1 MINNGSIE
9 RQAQKAS
16 AFYSCRLTVH
26 SAQLGWKTTAI
37 NNLQAHYGHLPW
49 FMGSF
54 MEMHNT
60 DRSSSGYKS
69 RTQLSRAPT
78 TKDRWVEKT
87 KSSPNPR
94 KVSFQWM
101 YITHSCSLASVH
113 TNTHTDASLHWAVLV
128 FCCFCPWALF
138 SLCSLCCQQRER
150 KQQLIFIMFMLSR
163 TSLYPL
169 CLRERFCLPD
179 NTCAKKP
186 NVNSKTHTY
195 FGFYKFSDLG
205 WGSYPQNLE
214 QVALPQHVAQGHVKQ
229 DTAVCGNRLL
239 WGTSLFLTA
248 RNASSRLS
256 PWMDDSL
263 GSF

>member
-16 AFYSCRLTVH
+16 VFYSCCLTVH

-78 TKDRWVEKT
+78 TKKT

-113 TNTHTDASLHWAVLV
+113 TNTHTDASLHWAVLA
-128 FCCFCPWALF
+128 CFVAFAHGLF
-138 SLCSLCCQQRER
+138 SPSVLFVASREKENNNSSSLCLCWAELHCIHYACVRDFVCLTIHVR
-150 KQQLIFIMFMLSR
+150 KSPMWIQKHILTLAF
-163 TSLYPL
+163 TSL
-169 CLRERFCLPD
+169 
-179 NTCAKKP
+179 
-186 NVNSKTHTY
+186 VI
-195 FGFYKFSDLG
+195 
-205 WGSYPQNLE
+205 
-214 QVALPQHVAQGHVKQ
+214 
-229 DTAVCGNRLL
+229 
-239 WGTSLFLTA
+239 
-248 RNASSRLS
+248 
-256 PWMDDSL
+256 
-263 GSF
+263 